1 MTIDQES
8 ALAAFFEAVDRLE
21 KVGIIRSSRFLGD
34 IGEFLCADAFGTVL
48 AEQLRLPGH
57 DGVHDEKRVQIKFN
71 NSPTGNN
78 INVGNP
84 DNYDELVV
92 VIGPRSKLRE
102 SQHEPGRFRFYR
114 FSSTEVALWKTGRNN
129 FYCAKERIANCRN
142 KHVGLGGGNAEKA
155 SVDR

>member
-1 MTIDQES
+1 MTSDQES

-102 SQHEPGRFRFYR
+102 SQHEPGEFRFYR
-114 FSSTEVALWKTGRNN
+114 FSSTEVAPWKTGRNN

-142 KHVGLGGGNAEKA
+142 KHVVLDGENLEKA
-155 SVDR
+155 SGDR

>member
-1 MTIDQES
+1 MTSDQES

-102 SQHEPGRFRFYR
+102 SQHEPGEFRFYR
-114 FSSTEVALWKTGRNN
+114 FSSTEVAPN

-142 KHVGLGGGNAEKA
+142 KHVVLDGENLEKA
-155 SVDR
+155 SGDR